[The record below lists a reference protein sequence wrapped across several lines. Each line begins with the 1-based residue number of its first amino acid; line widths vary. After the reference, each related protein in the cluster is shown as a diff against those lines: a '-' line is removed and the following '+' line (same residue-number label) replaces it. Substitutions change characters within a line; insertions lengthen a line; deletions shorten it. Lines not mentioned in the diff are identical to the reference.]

1 MREAKRL
8 RNAQEAAAA
17 TAIQNAQRSRVARKR
32 VASKRYDKM
41 VRDED
46 AAARFRRREKAAK
59 LLQRAGRG
67 FVGRR
72 RFGKRKKARD
82 AEEARRHEAATTIQ
96 GLGRARSGRRAFEV
110 RKKKKQREDLEAGK
124 LVDEKAAQ
132 IQALYRGRRAR
143 VDVRERLEAKHDAD
157 KAKALKEKEKAKL
170 EAQKEAQFRAA
181 EKSASTARSAPPP
194 PRSRPRAPRARRRV
208 PRRAAKAE
216 ADRARALQAAKGVA
230 VLTMQRAGR
239 SYISR
244 GAPRREE
251 GESRLKAEGGAARTR
266 SARWSSR

>member
-1 MREAKRL
+1 MALLGGKPILDTWKVLSRAKQRKGAAMSPLAAYLLGKAIEVAFEAVPQAVTQCVAFL
-8 RNAQEAAAA
+8 GAGAGAA

-96 GLGRARSGRRAFEV
+96 GLGRARSGRLCRC
-110 RKKKKQREDLEAGK
+110 
-124 LVDEKAAQ
+124 
-132 IQALYRGRRAR
+132 
-143 VDVRERLEAKHDAD
+143 
-157 KAKALKEKEKAKL
+157 
-170 EAQKEAQFRAA
+170 
-181 EKSASTARSAPPP
+181 
-194 PRSRPRAPRARRRV
+194 
-208 PRRAAKAE
+208 
-216 ADRARALQAAKGVA
+216 
-230 VLTMQRAGR
+230 
-239 SYISR
+239 
-244 GAPRREE
+244 
-251 GESRLKAEGGAARTR
+251 
-266 SARWSSR
+266 W